1 MKEKDQEN
9 LNQIVLASQLDHVE
23 ISADMVKSE
32 NFSLQY
38 ESLDSL
44 IKYLSSIQKAVNAE
58 IKKIIEKD
66 YADSGES
73 SLKTDKYSFSYIAP
87 STKQTFDVSR
97 FMEENT
103 ELYKKYL
110 KVSKVSDSL
119 RVTKKKEKKE
129 TKKTD
134 VIDVGSELDF

>member
-1 MKEKDQEN
+1 MSKKDQEN
-9 LNQIVLASQLDHVE
+9 FNQIALASQLDHME

-38 ESLDSL
+38 ESLDDL
-44 IKYLSSIQKAVNAE
+44 IKYLTSIQKAVNTE

-66 YADSGES
+66 YVDSGVS
-73 SLKTDKYSFSYIAP
+73 SLKSDKYSFSYIAP
-87 STKQTFDVSR
+87 STKQTFDVNK
-97 FMEENT
+97 FMEENP

-110 KVSKVSDSL
+110 KTSNVSDSL

-129 TKKTD
+129 TKRTD
-134 VIDVGSELDF
+134 VIDADSELDF